1 MTEKE
6 GRLSSGRCTSRK
18 RNRDRQTMREGE
30 ERGIF
35 YGSTTRTMKSVTEK
49 GADVGG
55 HLLLFI
61 NSRRGEIRPLCAVRL
76 LVSPTHKFLS
86 MCFSLPAITRAR
98 RPQWRARPPD
108 DNAGHRK

>member
-1 MTEKE
+1 
-6 GRLSSGRCTSRK
+6 
-18 RNRDRQTMREGE
+18 
-30 ERGIF
+30 
-35 YGSTTRTMKSVTEK
+35 MKSATEK

-76 LVSPTHKFLS
+76 LVSPTHKFLR
-86 MCFSLPAITRAR
+86 CVSLSLILQAITRAR
-98 RPQWRARPPD
+98 RGPHNGATD

>member
-1 MTEKE
+1 
-6 GRLSSGRCTSRK
+6 
-18 RNRDRQTMREGE
+18 
-30 ERGIF
+30 
-35 YGSTTRTMKSVTEK
+35 MKSVTEK

-86 MCFSLPAITRAR
+86 MCFSPSLSLFLSITLSVSLVAITRAR
-98 RPQWRARPPD
+98 RPQWRARPLD